1 MRQPPAFTF
10 FQALKSQTN
19 YLSWAGKIAN
29 CHHTQWLA
37 PNVQL
42 SFCLAISP
50 KQSIFSECPEIWHLF
65 YIQKKALEKKSLL
78 AVQQTAN
85 TLTVCL
91 VMSGVGEPPVYL
103 LYQRER
109 ARWATS
115 SGTLPEATS
124 KGPLILFSS
133 FLRESFVIVQKCRS
147 QSSREDVKG
156 ALHWAHSIWYVYFGR
171 ANRSWIYNFA
181 KCNYFF
187 FF

>member
-1 MRQPPAFTF
+1 MSRNMAPFLHPKES
-10 FQALKSQTN
+10 LRKEVPS
-19 YLSWAGKIAN
+19 GCIADSK
-29 CHHTQWLA
+29 H
-37 PNVQL
+37 
-42 SFCLAISP
+42 SDS
-50 KQSIFSECPEIWHLF
+50 
-65 YIQKKALEKKSLL
+65 
-78 AVQQTAN
+78 
-85 TLTVCL
+85 VCL
-91 VMSGVGEPPVYL
+91 VMSAGEPPVYL

-133 FLRESFVIVQKCRS
+133 FLRVSFVIAQKCRF

-156 ALHWAHSIWYVYFGR
+156 ALHWARSIWYVYVGR

-187 FF
+187 FFFNRVAYPRLDYTI